1 MKFVDNYDMTEV
13 LYGAEPI
20 TVAAR
25 QQKRDDALDFFM
37 ASEQEMRNAYESAPK
52 PWLDY
57 CKVYAL
63 DRWDFHR
70 PGGSVYG
77 CCMDMGG
84 PDENLG
90 DDLAVLNLRT
100 EYTIVT
106 RACVE
111 KGEVLDELPF
121 PGLTRMVIVPPQLEA
136 DILKVEWAEFARIQ
150 VNPWLP
156 IADGKGET
164 CYIVDLG
171 AVNLFRYR
179 RHESP
184 EMWLRRRDYEHGWP
198 ATAYTSHCV
207 YAELV
212 DESKVK
218 RWIP

>member
-1 MKFVDNYDMTEV
+1 MDDLTYGMDPVEQFAMWKPEERDEV
-13 LYGAEPI
+13 LEFF
-20 TVAAR
+20 VAAD
-25 QQKRDDALDFFM
+25 RD
-37 ASEQEMRNAYESAPK
+37 MRHVYDSAPK

-57 CKVYAL
+57 CTVHSL
-63 DRWDFHR
+63 DNWNFHL
-70 PGGSVYG
+70 PGGSIFG
-77 CCMDMGG
+77 CAVEIEI
-84 PDENLG
+84 PDES
-90 DDLAVLNLRT
+90 LARDIALLTLRT

-106 RACVE
+106 RAYVD

-121 PGLTRMVIVPPQLEA
+121 PGLMRMVIVPPQLEA

-156 IADGKGET
+156 IAGDDQA

-179 RHESP
+179 YHESP
-184 EMWLRRRDYEHGWP
+184 ELWLRRRDYENGWP
-198 ATAYTSHCV
+198 ATAHSSHCV
-207 YAELV
+207 YAELA